1 MENKLKALNELCN
14 QCRLN
19 AINDGYKC
27 GCAWLDIENEHCI
40 FYEFIQKRKNESE
53 ELEKLITSHNIPD
66 V

>member
-27 GCAWLDIENEHCI
+27 GCAWFDIENEHCI
-40 FYEFIQKRKNESE
+40 FYEFIQKKN
-53 ELEKLITSHNIPD
+53 
-66 V
+66 